1 MDLTYHDDRG
11 VAVVEIL
18 GALNGSCGAELKQLC
33 ERLWAEG
40 RRQFVIDLKAVD
52 FIDSIGLSML
62 VRCFKWIRGA
72 TGRISLTTLQPSIR
86 RIFELTRLDR
96 SFDIYADVSEAVQNF
111 TGKQE

>member
-11 VAVVEIL
+11 VTVVEIL

-72 TGRISLTTLQPSIR
+72 TGCISLTALQPSIR

-96 SFDIYADVSEAVQNF
+96 SFDIFTDVSEAVQNF
-111 TGKQE
+111 TGKQA